1 MYNTEVKAR
10 YIAERNET
18 TVLPYNF
25 LNRIFSKSETF
36 EEQLGKDL
44 YDFTFYEIENF
55 YKTLNVGAID
65 YLYVLNNAYSLYVQ
79 WCLQENLVA
88 DCQNHF
94 LEFSK
99 EKLMDYVNKITSA
112 RRIVSRKQV
121 ISWCE
126 ELPNSSD
133 QFVLLG
139 TFEGLYNPNYSD
151 FRHAKMEDISGNT
164 IYLYS
169 DRRIQISDK
178 LIEYAKDCNEAMEY
192 YSITNTMS
200 KKMSFKPAPTIIKE
214 YPNIREDVDEH
225 QKGIRIYN
233 KLVRSFKYLGIYD
246 WMKANA
252 LIESGMIDMINERAK
267 QLKMTGKEYLYSSYV
282 EELEEQ
288 YSKHIVRSQFYLK
301 VKDFLV

>member
-36 EEQLGKDL
+36 EEQLKKDL
-44 YDFTFYEIENF
+44 YDFTFYEIENY
-55 YKTLNVGAID
+55 YKTLNIEAID
-65 YLYVLNNAYSLYVQ
+65 YLYVLNNAYILYVQ

-94 LEFSK
+94 LEFNK
-99 EKLMDYVNKITSA
+99 EKLMAYINKITST

-126 ELPNSSD
+126 ELPNASD

-151 FRHAKMEDISGNT
+151 FRHAKIEDIEGNT
-164 IYLYS
+164 IRLIS
-169 DRRIQISDK
+169 GREIQISDK
-178 LIEYAKDCNEAMEY
+178 LIEYAKECNDAMEY
-192 YSITNTMS
+192 YSITNNMT
-200 KKMSFKPAPTIIKE
+200 KKMPFKSSPTIIKE
-214 YPNIREDVDEH
+214 YPNIKEDVNEH

-233 KLVRSFKYLGIYD
+233 KLARSFKYLGVYD

-252 LIESGMIDMINERAK
+252 LIESGMIHMINERAK
-267 QLKMTGKEYLYSSYV
+267 QLNITGKQYLYSDYIK
-282 EELEEQ
+282 ELEKQ
-288 YSKHIVRSQFYLK
+288 YSKNIIRSQFYLK
-301 VKDFLV
+301 IKDFLV